1 MSAEAEESEAL
12 LGLLAEL
19 GRLDLDLLVRDQ
31 DSDEAI
37 QTLQVLREE
46 LEVILER
53 ADHGRRGLRTRLA
66 AQEREL
72 AGQWPGAAAAESLRR
87 LSQTRRA
94 LVELDAA
101 LQPAQLL
108 SDELRRR
115 CSRRPDEPQAPQAD
129 IGAGSPKASPG

>member
-1 MSAEAEESEAL
+1 MSAESGESEAL
-12 LGLLAEL
+12 LELLAEL

-31 DSDEAI
+31 DADEAI

-53 ADHGRRGLRTRLA
+53 ADHGRRGLRTQLA

-87 LSQTRRA
+87 LSQSRRA

-101 LQPAQLL
+101 LQPAQVLF
-108 SDELRRR
+108 DELRRR
-115 CSRRPDEPQAPQAD
+115 CSRRPDEPEAPQTDA
-129 IGAGSPKASPG
+129 GTGSPKTSPG